1 MEYRWVGKRIDFVL
15 LGEYIQAF
23 FRNRGFTVRKEE
35 MPDGFNVTVGQS
47 GASGEGKS
55 FVSFVKVV
63 GQPQD
68 FVVEFGIEDASRAS
82 RIFDSLAALIGGGRF
97 VLRRLKSEDKLKEL
111 ERDFWTYIGEKL
123 ALF

>member
-15 LGEYIQAF
+15 LGEYIQTF
-23 FRNRGFTVRKEE
+23 FRNRGFAVTKEE
-35 MPDGFNVTVGQS
+35 IPGGFNVFVGRS
-47 GASGEGKS
+47 GESGEGKS
-55 FVSFVKVV
+55 FMSFVKVV

-68 FVVEFGIEDASRAS
+68 FVVEFGVEDASRAS
-82 RIFDSLAALIGGGRF
+82 GIFDSLAALIGGGRL

-111 ERDFWTYIGEKL
+111 ERDFWTYLGEKL